1 MLDAMSIKMARKL
14 AGLVC
19 EARNLA
25 DELSNDIQMDS
36 QEPKNQRIA
45 EELDDLSYEVY
56 QMCESLGEIEHDL
69 DALIAPYDKEIA

>member
-1 MLDAMSIKMARKL
+1 MARKL
-14 AGLVC
+14 ASLVC

-45 EELDDLSYEVY
+45 DELDDLSYEIY
-56 QMCESLGEIEHDL
+56 QMCESLGEMEHEL
-69 DALIAPYDKEIA
+69 DALIAPYDEEVA